1 MTFDSRDYS
10 KLVEIFTFSCYQE
23 PAGKHSGK
31 LSNKNLLYVFNVID
45 WAFGRSWA
53 ACIQNEE
60 RVWLCRQ
67 NCLESKSA
75 FHEFLKIRFLS
86 TEANWEKCLYRSS
99 SIGSKYSIEIKLFE
113 VKPAFLEKVEVEHQ
127 DVSKFT
133 FLLGLWKFS
142 DFDAGIKFIGLRSP
156 FNFFWFN
163 FVSWDLDELKR
174 AGTYGETWW
183 LKEINQNLWWFLH
196 LWTNGTLLES
206 I

>member
-1 MTFDSRDYS
+1 M
-10 KLVEIFTFSCYQE
+10 EIFAFSGYQD
-23 PAGKHSGK
+23 PAGRHSRK
-31 LSNKNLLYVFNVID
+31 LSDESPFYVFNVID
-45 WAFGRSWA
+45 WVFDRSVA

-60 RVWLCRQ
+60 RFWLCRQ
-67 NCLESKSA
+67 NCLKSA

-99 SIGSKYSIEIKLFE
+99 SIGSKFSIEIKLVE

-133 FLLGLWKFS
+133 FPLGLWKFS
-142 DFDAGIKFIGLRSP
+142 DFDAGIKFIGLRSQ

-174 AGTYGETWW
+174 AGSYGETWW
-183 LKEINQNLWWFLH
+183 LKEIKQKLWWFLQF
-196 LWTNGTLLES
+196 WTNGILLES